1 MLCAPAFLATS
12 LLVISCLDDPRI
24 VAKLRRDAVRVA
36 TSWSSH
42 AETLTIRLSC
52 CGILEILSEPV
63 IVLDEA
69 NSVERCDSDAKS
81 CTRCDYAGCHNAILE
96 SPFDLPA
103 SNRHP
108 SPC

>member
-1 MLCAPAFLATS
+1 
-12 LLVISCLDDPRI
+12 
-24 VAKLRRDAVRVA
+24 
-36 TSWSSH
+36 
-42 AETLTIRLSC
+42 
-52 CGILEILSEPV
+52 LEILSEPV